1 MNKTF
6 SEIVDNVQADV
17 QDTSSAFDA
26 IVRKYVNNRY
36 FQVLRAIN
44 WNAIRNDYT
53 FDTVGGTQEYVLP
66 DDFGKELHVRD
77 ITNGFEL
84 GYVDLQKLL
93 TDYPDDFGEEG
104 SVAKYYISEDTVQG
118 QPSSASVIA
127 VKSSSASDT
136 TQTVL
141 IRGISGG
148 SETSESVTLTGTTP
162 ANSTNS
168 YSRVKAVSKSSNTT
182 GIITLTSNSAAVT
195 VATLA
200 PKVLTSYCKKI
211 GFHYG
216 PASALTISVPYYIKP
231 LPMTEDY
238 DYPIIDIADLIEIG
252 AKADAWRYKR
262 QGAKANDAETRFAIE
277 LQGYIWNQENQ
288 PNRITQFVPV
298 TYNQDNLY

>member
-44 WNAIRNDYT
+44 WNAVRTDYT
-53 FDTVGGTQEYVLP
+53 FTTDGSQEYVLP
-66 DDFGKELHVRD
+66 ADFGKELHVRD
-77 ITNGFEL
+77 TTNGEEL
-84 GYVDLQKLL
+84 AYADLQRLF
-93 TDYPDDFGEEG
+93 TDYPDSFSDSG
-104 SVAKYYISEDTVQG
+104 SAARYYIVEDTVQE
-118 QPSSASVIA
+118 QPTSASVIA
-127 VKSSSASDT
+127 VSSSSASDT

-141 IRGISGG
+141 IRGIVSG
-148 SETSESVTLTGTTP
+148 SETSETVTLTGTTP
-162 ANSTNS
+162 ANSVNS
-168 YSRVKAVSKSSNTT
+168 YTRVKAVSKSGNTT
-182 GIITLTSNSAAVT
+182 GYITLTSNSAAVT
-195 VATLA
+195 IAVLA
-200 PKVLTSYCKKI
+200 PKVNTFYCKRI
-211 GFHYG
+211 GLHYV
-216 PASALTISVPYYIKP
+216 PSTAITVAVPYYIKP
-231 LPMTEDY
+231 LPLVEDY
-238 DYPIIDIADLIEIG
+238 DYPIIDIADLIELG